1 MKSPDVVLA
10 ALALKGVLTVEEA
23 DALSDEYHRKPTFD
37 EPDPLPN
44 DLYSALA
51 LVNDLFGSIEDDH
64 DIEDLLGLDVC
75 EDAGLAHDPEPV
87 DLSAYRSYVP
97 DDDPDLPPCECPE
110 CEDEDEDDLPP
121 EDVDAALSLW
131 FGLKGALQS
140 ALT

>member
-23 DALSDEYHRKPTFD
+23 AELSDEYHRKPTFD

-51 LVNDLFGSIEDDH
+51 LVDDLFGSIEDDH

-75 EDAGLAHDPEPV
+75 EPEPV
-87 DLSAYRSYVP
+87 DLYSALATYRSYVP

-110 CEDEDEDDLPP
+110 CDAKDLSP
-121 EDVDAALSLW
+121 EDVAAGLSLW
-131 FGLKGALQS
+131 FGLKGAIQS